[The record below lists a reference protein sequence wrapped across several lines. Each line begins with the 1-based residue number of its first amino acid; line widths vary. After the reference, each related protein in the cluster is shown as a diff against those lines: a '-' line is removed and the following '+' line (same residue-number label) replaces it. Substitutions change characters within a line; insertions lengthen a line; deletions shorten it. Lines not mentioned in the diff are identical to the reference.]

1 MQLQWRALLPTMV
14 TIGATAAL
22 LVYGPIAQFP
32 NYHVFADDRM
42 LLGIPHWGDVLSNV
56 GFAIVA
62 VWGLTVLSA
71 TRGNRAGRLGY
82 GLFLVSLLLTSI
94 GSSFYHWAPDDS
106 RLVWDRL
113 PIALACAGLLA
124 AVRAES
130 KPGTNELVWTV
141 SLAVSGLASVLWWHV
156 TESAGHGDLRFY
168 LLLQGLPLVLIPLWQ
183 SQAGAARAERAAF
196 GIAIVLYAAAKVTEL
211 NDHTLYQHFGGL
223 SGHTLKHVLAALAS
237 AVLVAQLAWRR
248 VSRPAMT
255 RRMTPAP
262 LHS

>member
-1 MQLQWRALLPTMV
+1 MRLQWRALLPTMV
-14 TIGATAAL
+14 TIGAAAAL
-22 LVYGPIAQFP
+22 LVYGPIAQLP
-32 NYHVFADDRM
+32 NYHAFADTRV
-42 LLGIPHWGDVLSNV
+42 LFGIPHWGDVVSNV
-56 GFAIVA
+56 GFTVVA
-62 VWGLTVLSA
+62 AWGLRVLS
-71 TRGNRAGRLGY
+71 TSRGHRAGRLGY

-94 GSSFYHWAPDDS
+94 GSSFYHWAPDNS

-130 KPGTNELVWTV
+130 KPGTHELVWTV
-141 SLAVSGLASVLWWHV
+141 CLAVSGLASVLWWHV
-156 TESAGHGDLRFY
+156 TEGAGQGDLRPY
-168 LLLQGLPLVLIPLWQ
+168 LLLQGLPLVLVPLWQ
-183 SQAGAARAERAAF
+183 ARATAPAERAAF
-196 GIAIVLYAAAKVTEL
+196 GVAIVLYAAAKVTEL

-223 SGHTLKHVLAALAS
+223 SGHTLKHVLAAMAS

-248 VSRPAMT
+248 VSHPAMT